1 MDLNGDD
8 IDDVITGDY
17 TPGDVHF
24 FEGTADGFKAS
35 VVIEEVIPEDDADDQ
50 QMWRWMSASFFTDW
64 DGDGDFDMI
73 VGNVK
78 GDVFVNINEGTPHS
92 FRFGARVPV
101 TAGGEPIKVIQKSH
115 PIPVDWNR
123 DGILDLLVG
132 DEATGVT
139 FFRGNPDRTFEPG
152 ISVFSG
158 QTISLEGGFSEVYP
172 KMQEDTGIDGYRVR
186 LAVADWN
193 DDGKLDL
200 LVGYCTQG
208 DDGTGSNIYVYL
220 RK

>member
-17 TPGDVHF
+17 NPGDIHY
-24 FEGTADGFKAS
+24 FEGTRDGLKES
-35 VVIEEVIPEDDADDQ
+35 VVIEEVIPETEDDS
-50 QMWRWMSASFFTDW
+50 WRWMSASFFTDW

-73 VGNVK
+73 VGSVK
-78 GDVFVNINEGTPHS
+78 GRVYVNINEGTRHS
-92 FRFGARVPV
+92 FRFGARVPLM
-101 TAGGEPIKVIQKSH
+101 AGGEPIKVIQKSH
-115 PIPVDWNR
+115 PIPVDW
-123 DGILDLLVG
+123 DGDGVLDLLVG

-139 FFRGNPDRTFEPG
+139 FFKGRTDRSFETG
-152 ISVFSG
+152 VSVFTG
-158 QTISLEGGFSEVYP
+158 RTVSLEGGFSEVYQ
-172 KMQEDTGIDGYRVR
+172 KMVEDTGIDGYRVR

-193 DDGKLDL
+193 NDGKLDL

-208 DDGTGSNIYVYL
+208 DAGTGSNIYIYL